1 MNLVISQLCC
11 SKGRNLGLSAQCRA
25 HAVHGKMSESWVTK
39 LVFSIVVLLIVVLI
53 FNENQR
59 KTKEINLE
67 IS

>member
-1 MNLVISQLCC
+1 
-11 SKGRNLGLSAQCRA
+11 
-25 HAVHGKMSESWVTK
+25 MSESWVTK

-53 FNENQR
+53 FSENQR